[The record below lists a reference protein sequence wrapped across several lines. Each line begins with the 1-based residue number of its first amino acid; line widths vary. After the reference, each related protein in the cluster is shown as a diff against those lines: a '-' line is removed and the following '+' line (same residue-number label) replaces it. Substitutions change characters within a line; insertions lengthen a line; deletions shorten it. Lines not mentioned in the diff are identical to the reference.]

1 MNTTAD
7 SLYAERAAR
16 RLKKLLDEQGF
27 PLDTLGRS
35 VALSRLLLMSE
46 ATAIQVMS
54 GKVPWDWDTVQKVC
68 KSFDKQPGYLLDDVP
83 AEGMPS
89 DVRIVTSVAG
99 GEAIV
104 WRMPTGF
111 YGTPVTKSSELRY
124 LVDSTPSADGAAI
137 SLHVFEQRAIGRG
150 DLTIGTIYVVESEEG
165 YSLMTFTSV
174 KGQLACFSS
183 RSEASEVL
191 IAMSSNDEPGENAS
205 LPRVAGQLLGSIGL
219 AHG

>member
-7 SLYAERAAR
+7 TVYAERAAR

-35 VALSRLLLMSE
+35 VALSRLLQMSE
-46 ATAIQVMS
+46 AAALQVMS
-54 GKVPWDWDTVQKVC
+54 GKVPWDWETVQKVC
-68 KSFDKQPGYLLDDVP
+68 KSFGKEPGYLLDDVP
-83 AEGMPS
+83 VEGMPS

-99 GEAIV
+99 GESIV

-124 LVDSTPSADGAAI
+124 LVDTQPVADGAAI
-137 SLHVFEQRAIGRG
+137 ALHVFEQRVVGRG
-150 DLTIGTIYVVESEEG
+150 DLEAGALYVVESEEG
-165 YSLMTFTSV
+165 YSLMTFTSI
-174 KGQLACFSS
+174 KGQQACFSS
-183 RSEASEVL
+183 RYEASEMQ
-191 IAMSSNDEPGENAS
+191 IAMSSNDEPGEQAS